1 MEQWFGLIALVISAV
16 VVVFLF
22 VTRKTPFT
30 AAHVTTAV
38 NSVQPLAAEVEKAA
52 TIVVQAIEQAR
63 RKGQLDKLPEYGE
76 LLNRVRGWLPVNV
89 EPTNDQILDAINS
102 AILVAS
108 ALTNQ
113 INANK
118 ATVQEVADAKSPPQA
133 WNGSAR

>member
-16 VVVFLF
+16 VAVYLF
-22 VTRKTPFT
+22 VSRKTPVT
-30 AAHVTTAV
+30 ATNVTTAV
-38 NSVQPLAAEVEKAA
+38 ESVQPLADQVERAA

-63 RKGQLDKLPEYGE
+63 RKGKLDKMPEYSE

-89 EPTNDQILDAINS
+89 EPTNDQVIDAINS

-113 INANK
+113 INAAK
-118 ATVQEVADAKSPPQA
+118 ATVQEAEDNTPQY
-133 WNGSAR
+133 GTGR

>member
-1 MEQWFGLIALVISAV
+1 MEQWFGLIALVISV
-16 VVVFLF
+16 VVTVYLF
-22 VTRKTPFT
+22 VSRKTPVT
-30 AAHVTTAV
+30 ATNVTTAV
-38 NSVQPLAAEVEKAA
+38 ESVQPLADQVDKAA

-63 RKGQLDKLPEYGE
+63 RKGKLDKMPEYGE

-89 EPTNDQILDAINS
+89 EPTNDQVIDAINS

-118 ATVQEVADAKSPPQA
+118 ATVQEAEDNTPQY
-133 WNGSAR
+133 GTGR